1 MPKYVLSLILLAG
14 SIAGVGCSEHH
25 YNTYPPYYRS
35 GGYYSGPYYSGP
47 YYRPY
52 GYRPGRVYRGDARYR
67 EEQRERYRREQRERY
82 HDYRR

>member
-14 SIAGVGCSEHH
+14 SIGGVGCSEHH

-35 GGYYSGPYYSGP
+35 GGYYSGPNSGP
-47 YYRPY
+47 YV
-52 GYRPGRVYRGDARYR
+52 YRPGRVYRGDARYR
-67 EEQRERYRREQRERY
+67 EQQRERYRREQRERN